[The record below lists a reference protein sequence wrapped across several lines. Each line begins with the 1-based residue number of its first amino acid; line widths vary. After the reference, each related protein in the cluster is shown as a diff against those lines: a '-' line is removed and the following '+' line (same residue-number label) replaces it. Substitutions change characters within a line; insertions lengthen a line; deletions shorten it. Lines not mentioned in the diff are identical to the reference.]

1 MLKTKMIKTLC
12 EIQDVLL
19 HYFQLVKDI
28 IAYYNFNDFIL
39 LFYDGFSSFF

>member
-12 EIQDVLL
+12 EIQD
-19 HYFQLVKDI
+19 FQLVKVI